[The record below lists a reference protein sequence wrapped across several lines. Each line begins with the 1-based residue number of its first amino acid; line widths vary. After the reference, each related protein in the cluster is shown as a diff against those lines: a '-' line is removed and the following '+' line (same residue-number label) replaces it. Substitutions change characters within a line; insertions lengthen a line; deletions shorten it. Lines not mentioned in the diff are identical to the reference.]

1 MLLLFR
7 AKFRILEDERM
18 ETIGFIGLGIMGKPM
33 CRNLMKAG
41 YKTVVYDVV
50 PAALAEL
57 AADGA
62 KAAKSPADVASQV
75 EKIITMLPDSP
86 QVRQVIMGPSGV
98 LEGARK
104 GTIIIDMSSIAPSTS
119 KEVCEAAKAKG
130 VRMLDAPVSGG
141 QPGAVAATLSIMVG
155 GEKADFDECYDL
167 MKLMGKSVVLVGSIG
182 AGNTVKLCNQIIVAL
197 NIAALGEAL
206 TLGVKAGVDP
216 EAIFDAIKGG
226 LAGSNVMNAKTPMV
240 LDRNFNPGF
249 RIDLHI
255 KDIAN
260 ALQTGKEI
268 GAPLPLTGLV
278 AQIMQAVKVKGLGG
292 SDHSA
297 IVQFFESLAD
307 VEIERVKH

>member
-1 MLLLFR
+1 
-7 AKFRILEDERM
+7 M

-33 CRNLMKAG
+33 CKNLMKAG
-41 YKTVVYDVV
+41 YGAIVCDVV
-50 PAALAEL
+50 QASVDELVAE
-57 AADGA
+57 GA
-62 KAAKSPADVASQV
+62 KPAKTPAEVASQV
-75 EKIITMLPDSP
+75 DRIITMLPDSP
-86 QVRQVIMGPSGV
+86 QVKQVVMGPNGV

-104 GTIIIDMSSIAPSTS
+104 GSIIIDMSSIAPSAA
-119 KEVCEAAKAKG
+119 KEVHDAAKAKG

-141 QPGAVAATLSIMVG
+141 QPGAINATLSVMVG
-155 GEKADFDECYDL
+155 GDKADFDENLEL
-167 MKLMGKSVVLVGSIG
+167 MKVMGKSVVLVGSIG
-182 AGNTVKLCNQIIVAL
+182 AGNTVKLCNQIIVML

-206 TLGVKAGVDP
+206 TLGAKAGVDP

-240 LDRNFNPGF
+240 LDRNFKPGF

-278 AQIMQAVKVKGLGG
+278 AQIMQAMKVQGHG
-292 SDHSA
+292 SDDHSA
-297 IVQFFESLAD
+297 IVQFFEQLAGC
-307 VEIERVKH
+307 EVKRLPH

>member
-1 MLLLFR
+1 
-7 AKFRILEDERM
+7 M
-18 ETIGFIGLGIMGKPM
+18 ETIGFIGLGIMGRPM
-33 CRNLMKAG
+33 CNNLMKAG
-41 YKTVVYDVV
+41 YKAIVCDVV
-50 PAALAEL
+50 PSAVAEMVAEGAVAANTPAE
-57 AADGA
+57 
-62 KAAKSPADVASQV
+62 VASQV
-75 EKIITMLPDSP
+75 NKIVTMLPDSP
-86 QVRQVIMGPSGV
+86 QVKQVVMGPSGV
-98 LEGARK
+98 LEGAK
-104 GTIIIDMSSIAPSTS
+104 TGSIIIDMSSIAPSAA

-130 VRMLDAPVSGG
+130 VRMIDAPVSGG
-141 QPGAVAATLSIMVG
+141 QPGAIAATLSIMVG

-167 MKLMGKSVVLVGSIG
+167 MKLLGKSVVHVGSIG

-216 EAIFDAIKGG
+216 EVIFDAIKGG

-268 GAPLPLTGLV
+268 GAPLPMTGLI
-278 AQIMQAVKVKGLGG
+278 AQVMQAMKVKGHGS

-307 VEIERVKH
+307 VEIARIKH